1 MCGIAGIVGD
11 TAEIREKQVQAMTD
25 AIAHRGPDGDGIYS
39 FGRCTLGHR
48 RLSII
53 DLSTGDQPMLGAE
66 GREAIVFNGE
76 IYGYREIKTSL
87 AGEYAFKTSSDTE
100 VILAL
105 YDKYGTDLFEHL
117 PGMFAIALWDD
128 RKGQLLCGRDRFGEK
143 PLYYA
148 IGKGGEFVF
157 ASEIKAILASGL
169 IQPVLSMDSLTHY
182 LRHLYVHPHKTIYEN
197 VFTLPP
203 AHFLTF
209 RDGKISVKRYWR
221 LPSTNDTVSLNEAAE
236 KFRHLFRES
245 VRKQLVADVP
255 VGAFLSGGIDSSLVV
270 GAAAEYKDRIRTI
283 SFGFGNQINELPY
296 AKLVADKYST
306 DHLEIQQPMPDLG
319 DLLIK
324 MQTIYD
330 EPFAD
335 SSNIPTY
342 LISLAASRELKVVL
356 TGDGGDELLGGYAFW
371 YRHLIDIEKATHF
384 EGYKKALLPYV
395 ARIAGKIGNG
405 YFPFLSRQQSI
416 LAGVKDTS
424 PQKIHAEQ
432 NNFFTNAQLS
442 ELGIDSASDRDDYSF
457 AFENTVSDAM
467 RMDIENYMPGDI
479 LVKTDRAAM
488 ANGLEL
494 RAPFLDKDLAEF
506 CISLPHRLKLNY
518 KEEKLVAKRA
528 FRDMLPPVIAKRSKQ
543 GFGAPVTAWLQS
555 PPLKE
560 LKSEYLQNRNRKIFQ
575 VIDFG
580 TVKEMLKKDGYDT
593 WILLTLALWMEKH

>member
-1 MCGIAGIVGD
+1 MCGIAGIVGHAAD
-11 TAEIREKQVQAMTD
+11 TREKQVQKMTD
-25 AIAHRGPDGDGIYS
+25 AIAHRGPDGDGICS
-39 FGRCTLGHR
+39 FERCTLGHR

-76 IYGYREIKTSL
+76 IYGYLEIKTSL
-87 AGEYAFKTSSDTE
+87 AREYAFKTTSDTE

-105 YDKYGTDLFEHL
+105 YHKYGTDLFEHL

-128 RKGQLLCGRDRFGEK
+128 RKSQLLCGRDRFGEK

-148 IGKGGEFVF
+148 ISKHGEFVF

-203 AHFLTF
+203 AHYLTF

-221 LPSTNDTVSLNEAAE
+221 LPSTNNTVSLNEAAE

-283 SFGFGNQINELPY
+283 SFGFGSQINELPY
-296 AKLVADKYST
+296 ARLVADKYST
-306 DHLEIQQPMPDLG
+306 DHIEIQQPIPDLG
-319 DLLIK
+319 DLLLK

-342 LISLAASRELKVVL
+342 LISQAASRELKVVL

-416 LAGVKDTS
+416 LAGVMDTS

-442 ELGIDSASDRDDYSF
+442 ELGIDSASEQDDYSF

-518 KEEKLVAKRA
+518 KEEKLVAKQA
-528 FRDMLPPVIAKRSKQ
+528 FRDMLPPAIVKRSKQ
-543 GFGAPVTAWLQS
+543 GFGAPVTAWLES
-555 PPLKE
+555 APLKE
-560 LKSEYLQNRNRKIFQ
+560 LKREYLQNRNRKLFQ
-575 VIDFG
+575 TINFEAVQQ
-580 TVKEMLKKDGYDT
+580 MLKKDGYDS
-593 WILLTLALWMEKH
+593 WILLTLSLWMETH